1 MFVWCNDHILP
12 KKWRLSLIL
21 RSQSWSVV
29 SDQIC
34 FTFFF
39 LGSIVKAFK
48 VCLVVSN
55 RKLMIMLAIN
65 GANSHL
71 LWFSACVDS
80 YWHDNWASGR
90 DVRSAESLQHFLQW
104 WQCWACGHPV
114 LWMEEAH
121 CSGVFAFYP
130 FLHSLLCISTKKMFV
145 IQITLIPTCSVRF
158 LINQSV
164 NLSRHT
170 L

>member
-1 MFVWCNDHILP
+1 MCLYDVMTTYYP
-12 KKWRLSLIL
+12 KNVDFSLIL
-21 RSQSWSVV
+21 RSQSWSGVNG
-29 SDQIC
+29 QFF

-71 LWFSACVDS
+71 LWFSACIDS
-80 YWHDNWASGR
+80 YWHDDWASGR

-121 CSGVFAFYP
+121 CSGVFTFYP
-130 FLHSLLCISTKKMFV
+130 FLHSLLCISTNKYVWHINHSYTYLLSPF
-145 IQITLIPTCSVRF
+145 LDWSV
-158 LINQSV
+158 SK
-164 NLSRHT
+164 S
-170 L
+170 